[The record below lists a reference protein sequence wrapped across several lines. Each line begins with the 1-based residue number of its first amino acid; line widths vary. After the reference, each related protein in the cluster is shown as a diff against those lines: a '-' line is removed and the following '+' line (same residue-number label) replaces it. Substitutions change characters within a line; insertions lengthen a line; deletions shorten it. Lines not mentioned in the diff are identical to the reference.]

1 MYLIPIAWLYVTMM
15 MAVAEATN
23 SNGTVLGAIVTFVL
37 YGLLPV
43 VLVVYLMR
51 TPARRKAIRARE
63 AEPAIPVEEKA
74 SLRSGLSPSI
84 PVEDRAS
91 LRSGLSPSFPVE
103 DRASLRSGLSP
114 SIPVEDRASLR
125 SGLSPDVSGDPDTGR
140 HTAAAAQGDAVAPV
154 REEK

>member
-1 MYLIPIAWLYVTMM
+1 MYLVPIAWLYVTMM

-51 TPARRKAIRARE
+51 TPSRRKAIRARE
-63 AEPAIPVEEKA
+63 AA
-74 SLRSGLSPSI
+74 SA
-84 PVEDRAS
+84 AS
-91 LRSGLSPSFPVE
+91 
-103 DRASLRSGLSP
+103 A
-114 SIPVEDRASLR
+114 
-125 SGLSPDVSGDPDTGR
+125 DPDTGS
-140 HTAAAAQGDAVAPV
+140 HAATAAQGDAVAPV